1 MNKIKT
7 MALALLCM
15 TLAACMDG
23 DWDSPLADNNPPVG
37 NNTIRETNVI
47 SIKDLKQMYAT
58 TIENS
63 GCRPIEDDIQIKGR
77 VTGNDV
83 EGNIYQ
89 QLFIED
95 STAAMC
101 IAVSTSSICKD
112 LGIGQEII
120 VSLKGLYIGAY
131 RKQPQVG
138 GLYNGGIGRMTYNT
152 WKQHFKAVGTPDPSK
167 VQPEVF
173 DFNDYKALSTA
184 KRTEFLTEKCGR
196 LMTVRNV
203 TIDQSGTKVYAP
215 DDGSVYLTSNCAN
228 RSINGFSGVVL
239 RTSSYADFHNNPL
252 PAGKV
257 NITGI
262 FTRFDNTLQILMRQ
276 ASDVEEVK

>member
-1 MNKIKT
+1 MKAIKI
-7 MALALLCM
+7 MALALLC
-15 TLAACMDG
+15 TLFASCMNG
-23 DWDSPLADNNPPVG
+23 DWDSPLAEGNAPVG

-47 SIKDLKQMYAT
+47 SISDLKAKYAA
-58 TIENS
+58 TIANS
-63 GCRPIEDDIQIKGR
+63 GCQVINDDIQIKGR

-95 STAAMC
+95 STAAVC
-101 IAVSTSSICKD
+101 IAVSTSSISKD
-112 LGIGQEII
+112 LGVGQEII
-120 VSLKGLYIGAY
+120 VDLKGLYIGAY
-131 RKQPQVG
+131 RKQPQIG
-138 GLYNGGIGRMTYNT
+138 GLYNGAIGRMTYNT
-152 WKQHFKAVGTPDPSK
+152 WKQHFKAIGQPDPSK
-167 VQPEVF
+167 VMPTEF
-173 DFNDYKALSTA
+173 DFDDYQTITA
-184 KRTEFLTEKCGR
+184 SQKDKFLTENCGR
-196 LMTVRNV
+196 LMTVRGV

-228 RSINGFSGVVL
+228 RAINGKTNVVL

-252 PAGKV
+252 PEGKV

-276 ASDVEEVK
+276 AADVEDAR